1 MARQEA
7 AQSREVDLGGGF
19 ALFVVLGELRE
30 VDHHRLLLEE
40 VGRIGQLGV
49 ERLGQHVQ
57 VGRLEDHCNQRQRGA
72 LEFENRLGARGGDI
86 GHWEN
91 VGAKS
96 VGV

>member
-1 MARQEA
+1 MGCLVARQQA
-7 AQSREVDLGGGF
+7 AQGGEVDV
-19 ALFVVLGELRE
+19 AVVLRLLQQRE

-40 VGRIGQLGV
+40 VGRIRQLGV

-57 VGRLEDHCNQRQRGA
+57 VGRLEDHCDQRQRGA